1 MEKRAELL
9 FLRKRRGGTGKKER
23 ACRRRR
29 SLGFFGKSAA
39 GFSMRRRRHKSER
52 CVTERRRFRKQGEE
66 CHSLCFV
73 RAAGRLSNESAGM
86 ASDDVNAL
94 SCREKKRAVCRKRR
108 DGPEKDVFRLSENHS
123 AYWLLLGRNGVVI
136 ALLVGGGSVFHLRRT
151 AAVR

>member
-1 MEKRAELL
+1 MQNCFFCGKEEEEREKRKELAGEDGAWDFSENLPQGSPCGGEGIKAE
-9 FLRKRRGGTGKKER
+9 RR
-23 ACRRRR
+23 
-29 SLGFFGKSAA
+29 
-39 GFSMRRRRHKSER
+39 
-52 CVTERRRFRKQGEE
+52 VTERRRFRKQGEE

-94 SCREKKRAVCRKRR
+94 SCREKKRAICRKRR